1 MPDLKSKSGGDM
13 RLALAMLALST
24 LVAAASAQDIRPSQL
39 ACERTKLPGRAYIEC
54 LEAAARAAD
63 KALNEA
69 QVRARAVIDARGD
82 LAAVQKNRW
91 KNALE
96 EAQNAFIA
104 FRNVECQNVAPYE
117 GARGIG
123 AFEERLACIV
133 DKVTTRARELDS
145 RYGKR

>member
-1 MPDLKSKSGGDM
+1 M
-13 RLALAMLALST
+13 RPVLAMLALAVLLSE
-24 LVAAASAQDIRPSQL
+24 ASAQGVRPSQA
-39 ACERTKLPGRAYIEC
+39 ACERAKLPGRAYIEC
-54 LEAAARAAD
+54 LEAATRAAD
-63 KALNEA
+63 KAFNDA
-69 QVRARAVIDARGD
+69 QARARATIDARAD

-104 FRNVECQNVAPYE
+104 FRNIECQNVAPYE

-133 DKVTTRARELDS
+133 DKTTARARELDA
-145 RYGKR
+145 RYGKP

>member
-1 MPDLKSKSGGDM
+1 M
-13 RLALAMLALST
+13 RPAFLAILLLAAPID
-24 LVAAASAQDIRPSQL
+24 AASAQELRPSQT

-54 LEAAARAAD
+54 LEAAARGAD

-69 QVRARAVIDARGD
+69 QARARAVIDARAD
-82 LAAVQKNRW
+82 LAPVQRNRW

-133 DKVTTRARELDS
+133 DKATARARELDA
-145 RYGKR
+145 RYRKP

>member
-1 MPDLKSKSGGDM
+1 M
-13 RLALAMLALST
+13 RLAFLAFFLFAAPTLAQET
-24 LVAAASAQDIRPSQL
+24 RPSQA
-39 ACERTKLPGRAYIEC
+39 ACERAKLPGRAYIEC

-63 KALNEA
+63 KALNDA
-69 QVRARAVIDARGD
+69 QARARATIDARGD

-91 KNALE
+91 KNALD
-96 EAQNAFIA
+96 EAMNAFIA

-133 DKVTTRARELDS
+133 DKATARARELDS
-145 RYGKR
+145 RYRKP

>member
-1 MPDLKSKSGGDM
+1 M
-13 RLALAMLALST
+13 RQALVMLAF
-24 LVAAASAQDIRPSQL
+24 LVVAVGAAEAQGVRPSQA
-39 ACERTKLPGRAYIEC
+39 ACERVKLPGRAYIEC

-69 QVRARAVIDARGD
+69 QLRARAIIDARAD
-82 LAAVQKNRW
+82 LAPVQRTRW

-104 FRNVECQNVAPYE
+104 FRNIECQNVAPYE

-123 AFEERLACIV
+123 AFEERLACLV
-133 DKVTTRARELDS
+133 DKATARARELDS
-145 RYGKR
+145 RYRKP

>member
-1 MPDLKSKSGGDM
+1 VE
-13 RLALAMLALST
+13 T
-24 LVAAASAQDIRPSQL
+24 
-39 ACERTKLPGRAYIEC
+39 
-54 LEAAARAAD
+54 AARAAD
-63 KALNEA
+63 KALNDA
-69 QVRARAVIDARGD
+69 QARARATIDARPD

-123 AFEERLACIV
+123 AFEERLACLV
-133 DKVTTRARELDS
+133 DKATARARELDS

>member
-1 MPDLKSKSGGDM
+1 M
-13 RLALAMLALST
+13 RPAFFAMFLLLTFPSAT
-24 LVAAASAQDIRPSQL
+24 SAQEQRPSQA
-39 ACERTKLPGRAYIEC
+39 ACERAKLPGRAYIEC

-69 QVRARAVIDARGD
+69 QVRARAVIDARAD
-82 LAAVQKNRW
+82 LAAVQKTRW

-104 FRNVECQNVAPYE
+104 FRNIECQNVAPYE

-123 AFEERLACIV
+123 AFEERLACLV
-133 DKVTTRARELDS
+133 DKATARARELDS
-145 RYGKR
+145 RYRKP

>member
-1 MPDLKSKSGGDM
+1 MHPALV
-13 RLALAMLALST
+13 ALAF
-24 LVAAASAQDIRPSQL
+24 LVAAVGAAEAQGVRPSQL
-39 ACERTKLPGRAYIEC
+39 ACERARLPSRAYIEC

-69 QVRARAVIDARGD
+69 QARARAMIEARAD

-96 EAQNAFIA
+96 EAQNAFVA
-104 FRNVECQNVAPYE
+104 FRNIECQNVAPYE

-123 AFEERLACIV
+123 AFEERLACLV
-133 DKVTTRARELDS
+133 DKATARARELDA

>member
-1 MPDLKSKSGGDM
+1 M
-13 RLALAMLALST
+13 RPAFFTMFLLLAFPI
-24 LVAAASAQDIRPSQL
+24 SATWAQETRPSQL
-39 ACERTKLPGRAYIEC
+39 ACERAKLPGRAYIEC

-69 QVRARAVIDARGD
+69 QAKARAIIDARGD

-133 DKVTTRARELDS
+133 DKATVRARELDS
-145 RYGKR
+145 RYWKP

>member
-1 MPDLKSKSGGDM
+1 MLKPAVLFLVLVSS
-13 RLALAMLALST
+13 LTLPALA
-24 LVAAASAQDIRPSQL
+24 QDLRPSRA
-39 ACERTKLPGRAYIEC
+39 ACDRAKLPGRAYIEC

-69 QVRARAVIDARGD
+69 QARARATIDARAD

-91 KNALE
+91 KNALD
-96 EAQNAFIA
+96 EAMNAFIA

-123 AFEERLACIV
+123 AFEERLSCLV
-133 DKVTTRARELDS
+133 DKATARTRDLDS
-145 RYGKR
+145 RYGKH

>member
-1 MPDLKSKSGGDM
+1 M
-13 RLALAMLALST
+13 RSTFFAMLLLLAFPIGVT
-24 LVAAASAQDIRPSQL
+24 WAQEARPSQL
-39 ACERTKLPGRAYIEC
+39 ACERARLPGRAYIEC
-54 LEAAARAAD
+54 LEAAARAAN

-69 QVRARAVIDARGD
+69 QARARAVIDARAD

-123 AFEERLACIV
+123 AFEERLACLV
-133 DKVTTRARELDS
+133 DKATARARELDS
-145 RYGKR
+145 RYGKP

>member
-1 MPDLKSKSGGDM
+1 M
-13 RLALAMLALST
+13 RLALAVFALFAFLTETLAQET
-24 LVAAASAQDIRPSQL
+24 RASQA
-39 ACERTKLPGRAYIEC
+39 ACERAKLPGRAYIEC

-63 KALNEA
+63 KALNDA
-69 QVRARAVIDARGD
+69 QARARATIDARAD

-104 FRNVECQNVAPYE
+104 FRNIECQNVAPYE

-123 AFEERLACIV
+123 AFEERLACLV
-133 DKVTTRARELDS
+133 DKATARARELDS
-145 RYGKR
+145 RYGKP

>member
-1 MPDLKSKSGGDM
+1 MRPAFIAIFLLLAFPSG
-13 RLALAMLALST
+13 AIW
-24 LVAAASAQDIRPSQL
+24 AQEARPSQA
-39 ACERTKLPGRAYIEC
+39 ACDRAKLPSRAYIEC
-54 LEAAARAAD
+54 LEAAARTAE

-69 QVRARAVIDARGD
+69 QVRARATIEARAD

-91 KNALE
+91 KNSLE

-133 DKVTTRARELDS
+133 DKATARARELDL

>member
-1 MPDLKSKSGGDM
+1 M
-13 RLALAMLALST
+13 RLAFLAIFLFAAPALAQET
-24 LVAAASAQDIRPSQL
+24 RPSQA
-39 ACERTKLPGRAYIEC
+39 ACERAKLPGRAYIEC
-54 LEAAARAAD
+54 LETAARAAD
-63 KALNEA
+63 KALNDA
-69 QVRARAVIDARGD
+69 QARARATIDARPD

-123 AFEERLACIV
+123 AFEERLACLV
-133 DKVTTRARELDS
+133 DKATARARELDS

>member
-1 MPDLKSKSGGDM
+1 M
-13 RLALAMLALST
+13 RLAFFAMFLLLGFPIGAIW
-24 LVAAASAQDIRPSQL
+24 AQEVRPSQA
-39 ACERTKLPGRAYIEC
+39 ACDRAKLPNRTYIEC

-63 KALNEA
+63 KALSEA
-69 QVRARAVIDARGD
+69 QARARAAIEARAD

-104 FRNVECQNVAPYE
+104 FRNIECQNVAPYE
-117 GARGIG
+117 GTRGIG
-123 AFEERLACIV
+123 AFEERLACLV
-133 DKVTTRARELDS
+133 DKATARARELDL

>member
-1 MPDLKSKSGGDM
+1 
-13 RLALAMLALST
+13 MLALSM
-24 LVAAASAQDIRPSQL
+24 LVADASAQEPRPSQA
-39 ACERTKLPGRAYIEC
+39 ACERARLPGRTYIEC

-63 KALNEA
+63 KALNDA
-69 QVRARAVIDARGD
+69 QARARAAIDARAD

-91 KNALE
+91 KNALD

-104 FRNVECQNVAPYE
+104 FRNMECQNVAPYE

-123 AFEERLACIV
+123 AFEERLACLV
-133 DKVTTRARELDS
+133 DKATARARELDS

>member
-1 MPDLKSKSGGDM
+1 M
-13 RLALAMLALST
+13 RPAFLATFLLFALSIDA
-24 LVAAASAQDIRPSQL
+24 VWAQELRPSHA
-39 ACERTKLPGRAYIEC
+39 ACDRARLPGRTYVEC

-63 KALNEA
+63 KALSEA
-69 QVRARAVIDARGD
+69 QARARATIEARAD

-104 FRNVECQNVAPYE
+104 FRNTECQNVAPYE
-117 GARGIG
+117 GRRGIG
-123 AFEERLACIV
+123 AFEERLACLV
-133 DKVTTRARELDS
+133 DKAAARARELDA

>member
-1 MPDLKSKSGGDM
+1 MPE
-13 RLALAMLALST
+13 RAFAA
-24 LVAAASAQDIRPSQL
+24 LVALCMLLTGASAQEPRPSQT
-39 ACERTKLPGRAYIEC
+39 ACERARLPGRAYIEC

-63 KALNEA
+63 KALSEA
-69 QVRARAVIDARGD
+69 QARARAVIDARAD
-82 LAAVQKNRW
+82 LAAVQKTRW

-123 AFEERLACIV
+123 AFEERLACLV
-133 DKVTTRARELDS
+133 DKATARARELDA
-145 RYGKR
+145 RYGKP